1 MSKLEKA
8 ARNYIDKYYAD
19 EEYPSE
25 IKDIVNDS
33 EQSFIAGAEWQKYNT
48 WISINDRDNVIPND
62 KDVLIRMSNGEVR
75 RYDEDW
81 ESEFALD
88 SVTHWMLIPEYDVND

>member
-1 MSKLEKA
+1 MLLIQSNHLSLVLNGK
-8 ARNYIDKYYAD
+8 
-19 EEYPSE
+19 
-25 IKDIVNDS
+25 KDNM
-33 EQSFIAGAEWQKYNT
+33 

-81 ESEFALD
+81 ESEFSLD
-88 SVTHWMLIPEYDVND
+88 GIITHWMLIQEYDVND

>member
-1 MSKLEKA
+1 M
-8 ARNYIDKYYAD
+8 
-19 EEYPSE
+19 
-25 IKDIVNDS
+25 
-33 EQSFIAGAEWQKYNT
+33 

-88 SVTHWMLIPEYDVND
+88 CITHWTPIPKYNVNH